1 MVSLSR
7 KLALLSLG
15 LLLAACSHPTLQAQ
29 SSRPVLGLERTAE
42 YLPLLRGK
50 RVGLVVN
57 HTTIFPN
64 GTHLADSLIRLGITV
79 KTIFAPEHGFR
90 GTATDGEEIVNGVD
104 TRTRVPIQSLYG
116 ANRKPTPEQLRDL
129 DVLVFDIQDVGT
141 RFYTYTSTMH
151 YVLEAGAEQGKT
163 VVVLDRPNPNGQIV
177 DGPVL
182 EPAQASFVGLNPVP
196 IAHGCT
202 VGELARMI
210 GGEGWL
216 KGGVKPTLHVI
227 ECRNYTHATP
237 YTLPVAPSPNLPNQQ
252 SILLYPSICLFEPT
266 IVSVGRGTDTQFQV
280 IGGPDP
286 ALGTYTFTPVDKPG
300 AMNPPQEG
308 KLCYGLD
315 LRNATMPKDRI
326 TLQYLLDLYGKATD
340 KAKFFTSA
348 AYFDK
353 LAGTPKLREQLV
365 AGKSEAE
372 MRESWQPRL
381 AAYKTI
387 RAKYLIYK

>member
-1 MVSLSR
+1 MVSPR
-7 KLALLSLG
+7 KIALLSLG
-15 LLLAACSHPTLQAQ
+15 LLVAACSRPALQAQ
-29 SSRPVLGLERTAE
+29 SSRPVLGIERTTE

-64 GTHLADSLIRLGITV
+64 GTHLADSLIGLGIQV

-90 GTATDGEEIVNGVD
+90 GTATDGEEVSNGVD
-104 TRTRVPIQSLYG
+104 TRTGVPIQSLYG

-129 DVLVFDIQDVGT
+129 DVLLFDIQDVGT

-151 YVLEAGAEQGKT
+151 YVLEAGAEQNKP
-163 VVVLDRPNPNGQIV
+163 VVVLDRPNPNGHLV

-202 VGELARMI
+202 VGELAKMI
-210 GGEGWL
+210 IGEGWL

-308 KLCYGLD
+308 KRCYGLD
-315 LRNATMPKDRI
+315 LRNATVPTDRI
-326 TLQYLLDLYGKATD
+326 TLRYLIELYGKMTD
-340 KAKFFTSA
+340 KSKFFTSA
-348 AYFDK
+348 AYFDR

-365 AGKSEAE
+365 AGKSEAD
-372 MRESWQPRL
+372 MRASWQPGL
-381 AAYKTI
+381 DAYRKI